1 MWQFLRLLHYCC
13 PTCLWVLP
21 EDASFLRGGSG
32 LLSRLAW
39 GDLGCRLRSC
49 PPGNTRML
57 APAVSL
63 SAGSRSNASLFKFL
77 QSKLIANTILNVNW
91 GNWHAVWSETLSG
104 KLQVLNSKWLKH
116 EEGIIGLAA
125 PNLTGFRNGCSQL
138 FKQWFHNLSLFLPQ
152 LCFLRYVLLLLWE
165 VSH

>member
-1 MWQFLRLLHYCC
+1 
-13 PTCLWVLP
+13 
-21 EDASFLRGGSG
+21 
-32 LLSRLAW
+32 
-39 GDLGCRLRSC
+39 
-49 PPGNTRML
+49 ML
-57 APAVSL
+57 AAAVSL
-63 SAGSRSNASLFKFL
+63 SAGGRSNASLFKFL
-77 QSKLIANTILNVNW
+77 QSKLIANTILNVKW
-91 GNWHAVWSETLSG
+91 GNWHAMWSETFSG